1 MPNENGKEF
10 LYMVEWGMTPMEA
23 IVSATKIGSELLGIE
38 DKLGTI
44 EIGKTADIIAV
55 KGDPIKDI
63 TVLQNVSFVM
73 KNGII
78 YKREGI

>member
-1 MPNENGKEF
+1 
-10 LYMVEWGMTPMEA
+10 MEA
-23 IVSATKIGSELLGIE
+23 ILSATKIGAELLGVE
-38 DKLGTI
+38 DKLGSI

-63 TVLQNVSFVM
+63 SVLQNISFVM

-78 YKREGI
+78 YKKDGI

>member
-1 MPNENGKEF
+1 
-10 LYMVEWGMTPMEA
+10 MVEGGMTPMEA
-23 IVSATKIGSELLGIE
+23 ILSATKIGSELLGIE

-63 TVLQNVSFVM
+63 AVLQNVLFVM

-78 YKREGI
+78 YKRDGI

>member
-1 MPNENGKEF
+1 
-10 LYMVEWGMTPMEA
+10 MVEWGMTPMEA
-23 IVSATKIGSELLGIE
+23 ILSATKIGSELLGIE

-78 YKREGI
+78 YKSDGI

>member
-1 MPNENGKEF
+1 
-10 LYMVEWGMTPMEA
+10 MVEGGMTPMEA
-23 IVSATKIGSELLGIE
+23 ILSATKIGAELLGIE
-38 DKLGTI
+38 NKLGSI

-63 TVLQNVSFVM
+63 SVLQNISFVM

-78 YKREGI
+78 YKRDGI

>member
-1 MPNENGKEF
+1 
-10 LYMVEWGMTPMEA
+10 MVEGGMTPMEA
-23 IVSATKIGSELLGIE
+23 ILSATKIGAELLGIE

-63 TVLQNVSFVM
+63 SVLQNVSFVM

-78 YKREGI
+78 YKRDGI

>member
-1 MPNENGKEF
+1 
-10 LYMVEWGMTPMEA
+10 MVEWGMTPMEA
-23 IVSATKIGSELLGIE
+23 ILSATKIGAELLGIE
-38 DKLGTI
+38 DRLGTI

-63 TVLQNVSFVM
+63 SVLQNVSFVM

-78 YKREGI
+78 YKSDGI

>member
-1 MPNENGKEF
+1 
-10 LYMVEWGMTPMEA
+10 MVEGGMTPMEA
-23 IVSATKIGSELLGIE
+23 ILSATKIGAELLGIE

-55 KGDPIKDI
+55 KGNPIKDI
-63 TVLQNVSFVM
+63 SVLQNVSFVM

-78 YKREGI
+78 YKRDEI

>member
-1 MPNENGKEF
+1 
-10 LYMVEWGMTPMEA
+10 MVEGGMTPMEA
-23 IVSATKIGSELLGIE
+23 ILSATKIGAELLGIE

-44 EIGKTADIIAV
+44 AIGKTADLIAV

-63 TVLQNVSFVM
+63 AVLQNVSFVM

-78 YKREGI
+78 YKKDGI

>member
-1 MPNENGKEF
+1 
-10 LYMVEWGMTPMEA
+10 MVEWGMTPMEA
-23 IVSATKIGSELLGIE
+23 ILSATKIGAELLGIE

-78 YKREGI
+78 YKRDGI

>member
-1 MPNENGKEF
+1 
-10 LYMVEWGMTPMEA
+10 
-23 IVSATKIGSELLGIE
+23 LGIE

-44 EIGKTADIIAV
+44 AIGKTADIIAV

-63 TVLQNVSFVM
+63 AVLQNVSFVM

-78 YKREGI
+78 YKKDGI

>member
-1 MPNENGKEF
+1 
-10 LYMVEWGMTPMEA
+10 MVEGGMTPMEA
-23 IVSATKIGSELLGIE
+23 ILSATKIGAELLGIE

-55 KGDPIKDI
+55 KGDPIKDVA
-63 TVLQNVSFVM
+63 VLQNVSFVM

-78 YKREGI
+78 YKRDGI

>member
-1 MPNENGKEF
+1 
-10 LYMVEWGMTPMEA
+10 MTPMEA
-23 IVSATKIGSELLGIE
+23 ILSATKIGAELLGIE

-63 TVLQNVSFVM
+63 AVLQNVSFVM

-78 YKREGI
+78 YKRDGI

>member
-1 MPNENGKEF
+1 
-10 LYMVEWGMTPMEA
+10 MVEWGMTPMEA
-23 IVSATKIGSELLGIE
+23 ILSATKIGAELLGIE
-38 DKLGTI
+38 DRLGTI

-63 TVLQNVSFVM
+63 SVLQNVSFVM

-78 YKREGI
+78 YKRDGI

>member
-1 MPNENGKEF
+1 M
-10 LYMVEWGMTPMEA
+10 
-23 IVSATKIGSELLGIE
+23 SATKIGAELLGVE
-38 DKLGTI
+38 NKLGSI

-63 TVLQNVSFVM
+63 SVLQNISFVM

-78 YKREGI
+78 YKRDAI